1 MNSKFEDKEKMT
13 EPKTAL
19 GDVFQEVIDNNIKH
33 FVMLVNKKAMSKADA
48 RTTLR
53 RVFGKD
59 IELPPEL
66 LDDEPKLPPNAEFI
80 V

>member
-1 MNSKFEDKEKMT
+1 MNIKFEDKEKMT

-53 RVFGKD
+53 RVFGKE

-66 LDDEPKLPPNAEFI
+66 LDDEPKLPPNAEFT